1 MVVELANLLE
11 KVLIDFV
18 KLLQRTEAV
27 WLNERLDIL
36 REDVMGR
43 SRVRWSEERLKPV
56 VLIFISFC
64 GIAIKKYEEVH
75 K

>member
-11 KVLIDFV
+11 KVLTDVV
-18 KLLQRTEAV
+18 KLLQRAEAI

-36 REDVMGR
+36 REDV
-43 SRVRWSEERLKPV
+43 
-56 VLIFISFC
+56 LIFIRFWD
-64 GIAIKKYEEVH
+64 IAIKKCEEVH

>member
-11 KVLIDFV
+11 KVLIDFA

-36 REDVMGR
+36 REDVRG
-43 SRVRWSEERLKPV
+43 
-56 VLIFISFC
+56 
-64 GIAIKKYEEVH
+64 EVE
-75 K
+75 